1 MDIGFYQQAL
11 FWMAIPGFLIVL
23 LVLLSFIALKTGNLT
38 GEHAKILVKGL
49 TPTPA

>member
-23 LVLLSFIALKTGNLT
+23 LVLLSFVAFKTGNLT
-38 GEHAKILVKGL
+38 GKHAEGLVGILK
-49 TPTPA
+49 PAS

>member
-23 LVLLSFIALKTGNLT
+23 LVLLSFVAFKTGNLT
-38 GEHAKILVKGL
+38 GKHANSLVDSL
-49 TPTPA
+49 APAR